1 MNKLIIILLI
11 CLFYKECDSRWK
23 EILNENDFVEYVEV
37 DTVKKIN
44 SIIYIW
50 SMKNYKKP
58 LPNGNLSIK
67 YYGRYDCKKM
77 KYQIIS
83 IIGYKTEMGKG
94 RNFNYIKNEN
104 DLTDDSKWISP
115 LQNSNDDKRLSFVCK
130 I

>member
-1 MNKLIIILLI
+1 
-11 CLFYKECDSRWK
+11 
-23 EILNENDFVEYVEV
+23 
-37 DTVKKIN
+37 
-44 SIIYIW
+44 
-50 SMKNYKKP
+50 MKNYKKP

-67 YYGRYDCKKM
+67 YYGKYDCKKM

-104 DLTDDSKWISP
+104 DLIYDSKWISP
-115 LQNSNDDKRLSFVCK
+115 LQNSNDNKRLSFVCK

>member
-58 LPNGNLSIK
+58 LQNGNLSIK
-67 YYGRYDCKKM
+67 YYGKYDCKKM

-94 RNFNYIKNEN
+94 RNFNYIK
-104 DLTDDSKWISP
+104 K
-115 LQNSNDDKRLSFVCK
+115 
-130 I
+130 

>member
-1 MNKLIIILLI
+1 M
-11 CLFYKECDSRWK
+11 FYKECDSRWK

-67 YYGRYDCKKM
+67 YYGKYDCKKM

-115 LQNSNDDKRLSFVCK
+115 LQNSNDNKRLSFVCK